1 MKKQSFLEKVGN
13 YFIFKGNL
21 KPIGFMMA
29 VIFAEGFY
37 NLFYEGI
44 IIGRLSMISSRPW
57 MQLLLCYL
65 MGIAI
70 VARLRNLK
78 LNPSMAYFFVITLCI
93 LRFFVLNAY
102 NYASVG
108 VLYLF
113 VLLPLFAFDKKYLL
127 FWKEKYNG

>member
-21 KPIGFMMA
+21 SPIGFMIA

-37 NLFYEGI
+37 NLFYDGI

-78 LNPSMAYFFVITLCI
+78 LNPAIAYFFVMTLFI
-93 LRFFVLNAY
+93 LRYLVLNVCNVAP
-102 NYASVG
+102 VG

-113 VLLPLFAFDKKYLL
+113 VIMPLLVFDKKYLL
-127 FWKEKYNG
+127 FWKEEHNG